1 MQISHV
7 GCHGVD
13 TAGKDNS
20 GKVGLTQYSSICAKL
35 TSSDN
40 RQLWFIVKSA
50 QCLLWLGFPKTFKK
64 AIFEMHY
71 QCNSASI
78 QQMWKNSIII
88 PKRISFLPISEMS
101 RLLCSYKRKTM
112 MAAIGNKTHYILR
125 QYVFFTLRDREHW
138 WYKSWT
144 RCGTGSRL
152 NCKTKA
158 VQAIYWAILTSNN
171 SCP

>member
-1 MQISHV
+1 MPNSRRQII
-7 GCHGVD
+7 
-13 TAGKDNS
+13 DNYDLLL
-20 GKVGLTQYSSICAKL
+20 KVRNAYYG
-35 TSSDN
+35 
-40 RQLWFIVKSA
+40 
-50 QCLLWLGFPKTFKK
+50 LGFQKPLKK
-64 AIFEMHY
+64 QYLKCIINAIPQAYNKCE
-71 QCNSASI
+71 
-78 QQMWKNSIII
+78 KKSIII